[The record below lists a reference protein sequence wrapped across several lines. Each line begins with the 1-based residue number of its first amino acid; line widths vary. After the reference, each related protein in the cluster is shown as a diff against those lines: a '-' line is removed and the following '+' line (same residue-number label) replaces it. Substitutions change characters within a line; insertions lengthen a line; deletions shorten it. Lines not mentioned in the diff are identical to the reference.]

1 MRFAHVRVAAVTL
14 LSGGFLIL
22 GVLGTAQAAPAATS
36 NTDTECQALPSSGTS
51 TPTASPSA
59 SASSSPSHSPSASPS
74 PSHSASPSASHSAS
88 PSASHS
94 ASASASHSAAANAS
108 PTRSS
113 TTQSATASASA
124 ASKKTASTSPSTDAS
139 TTTATPAATL
149 VSFLTTSPSPST
161 SKSGN
166 ASTTAASKLCVS
178 VQRSQS
184 SIKRGQTATY
194 VVQVS
199 TQNGPASDVSVALTA
214 QPSSQKPAFSS
225 GCAKGDGSASC
236 NIDSVTANKTVSL
249 DAQIAVA
256 SNATSVSSVKLTA
269 TASVATTAKWTPPAA
284 AETTAVTAVSATSA
298 KSSASSS
305 TSPGATHLDVVPLGP
320 VPDLNGEAS
329 QLIGAGN
336 AAGLFPTISPSH
348 GATSGSAA
356 TAQPTAGNTAPVSD
370 ASPVSDT
377 SPVFTAQV
385 IGLIA
390 LGVAIML
397 TVTRLSVRK
406 RPGKPRS

>member
-1 MRFAHVRVAAVTL
+1 
-14 LSGGFLIL
+14 
-22 GVLGTAQAAPAATS
+22 
-36 NTDTECQALPSSGTS
+36 
-51 TPTASPSA
+51 
-59 SASSSPSHSPSASPS
+59 
-74 PSHSASPSASHSAS
+74 
-88 PSASHS
+88 
-94 ASASASHSAAANAS
+94 
-108 PTRSS
+108 
-113 TTQSATASASA
+113 
-124 ASKKTASTSPSTDAS
+124 
-139 TTTATPAATL
+139 
-149 VSFLTTSPSPST
+149 
-161 SKSGN
+161 
-166 ASTTAASKLCVS
+166 VS

-199 TQNGPASDVSVALTA
+199 TQNGSASDVSVALTA

-225 GCAKGDGSASC
+225 GCAKGDGTASC
-236 NIDSVTANKTVSL
+236 SIGSVTTKKTVSL

-284 AETTAVTAVSATSA
+284 AQTTAVTAASAASA
-298 KSSASSS
+298 KSSADA
-305 TSPGATHLDVVPLGP
+305 SPSATHLDVVPLGP

-348 GATSGSAA
+348 GATSGSTA
-356 TAQPTAGNTAPVSD
+356 TAQPTVGNTAPVSD